1 MITEMERVREQFP
14 MLEQDIVY
22 LDSAALVQKP
32 LSVIKAVNDFYSK
45 FCISNRTS
53 DSYLGIFVEKR
64 IKETR
69 NLVANLLDAETN
81 EIIFNSG
88 TTEGLNYSASILYD
102 LVNEDDEILISKYN
116 HSSHIIPWIELAK
129 QKKAKIVFSDNLLK
143 DVNSGTRIIC
153 LTQVNNNFNIKI
165 DLRLL
170 KEKANECNSII
181 VNDAAQAISHQKVS
195 SQFSDVIAF
204 SSNKIFGP
212 TGLGVLYV
220 NKKLLQKIS
229 SKKYG
234 GGSVNYIKLNG
245 DWKRKGSI
253 SQHEPGTLNLG
264 AIFGFHEALIF
275 FNSLDKKSMQ
285 KYLLDLSNYAYDKLI
300 KIKNVKIESRRGD
313 SIILFNVLSS
323 TSQDVSSY
331 LGHKKIYVRSGF
343 FCAQYLNNII
353 DQSLIRVSLH
363 IYNNK
368 DDINKFIKVLSEGN
382 DFLDFL

>member
-1 MITEMERVREQFP
+1 MITEMVRVREQFP

-53 DSYLGIFVEKR
+53 DSYLGIFVEKK

-170 KEKANECNSII
+170 KEKANEYNSII

-212 TGLGVLYV
+212 TGLGVLYI

-234 GGSVNYIKLNG
+234 GGSVDYIKLNG

-313 SIILFNVLSS
+313 NIILFNVLSS
-323 TSQDVSSY
+323 NSQDVSSY
-331 LGHKKIYVRSGF
+331 LGHKNIYVRSGF